1 MDRPPPPSGDYWYLG
16 SQDGAVDALFRRVCA
31 LAWPYALLCATRY
44 LHDVQA
50 AYDLMD
56 AAVSNAE
63 EYYERFNGN
72 RTFSQIFH
80 RVLSVLKRSSKQR
93 ALNSREV
100 PSGSL
105 PDLERKAH
113 ALTSKPE
120 AEQTAYVRQ
129 LLAQMTVRSRKITI
143 WRTEGHTGQ
152 ANEAL
157 QHVSNPA
164 LRGRYYQLLT
174 ARGAVY
180 QDMGDLDRA
189 ATDYNEALAD
199 AKQLDYWRGM
209 VEVGGYL
216 ARTEERQEK
225 LTLALSS
232 IDAAINANKNIPDEL

>member
-1 MDRPPPPSGDYWYLG
+1 VIFFLRFIVERVSPGYNFGDSLLRRCGSKLTSQEVSVDRPPPPSGDYWYLG

-72 RTFSQIFH
+72 RTFSQIFY
-80 RVLSVLKRSSKQR
+80 RVLSVLKRSSKRR

-129 LLAQMTVRSRKITI
+129 LLAQMTVRSRKIAI
-143 WRTEGHTGQ
+143 WRTEGHTWRQIAGKLKVHH
-152 ANEAL
+152 A
-157 QHVSNPA
+157 A
-164 LRGRYYQLLT
+164 LRRAYYRELRRLFSP
-174 ARGAVY
+174 ASGGA
-180 QDMGDLDRA
+180 
-189 ATDYNEALAD
+189 
-199 AKQLDYWRGM
+199 
-209 VEVGGYL
+209 
-216 ARTEERQEK
+216 
-225 LTLALSS
+225 SS
-232 IDAAINANKNIPDEL
+232 LEGEG